1 MLMYT
6 INYLIAIFQKY
17 NYLNNKFQDKNQIM
31 QQLKINLIYLL

>member
-1 MLMYT
+1 MYT

-17 NYLNNKFQDKNQIM
+17 NNLNNKFQDKNQM